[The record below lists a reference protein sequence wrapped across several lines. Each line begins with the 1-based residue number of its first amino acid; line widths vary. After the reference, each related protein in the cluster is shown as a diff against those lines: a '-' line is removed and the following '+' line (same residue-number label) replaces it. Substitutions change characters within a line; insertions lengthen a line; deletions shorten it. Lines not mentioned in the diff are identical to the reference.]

1 MFASVPGQVPQ
12 NLTGQGK
19 KLVGELEIELKGPV
33 ELYAPYA
40 GQAAEVV
47 PGAISKGKTRSGTI
61 EAVRTTS
68 VRNGI
73 TGSFDILP
81 SGDPSIGP
89 ITVSVAKK
97 TFVPFQVIEP
107 GPSLVKAARHG

>member
-1 MFASVPGQVPQ
+1 V
-12 NLTGQGK
+12 
-19 KLVGELEIELKGPV
+19 
-33 ELYAPYA
+33 
-40 GQAAEVV
+40 
-47 PGAISKGKTRSGTI
+47 RS
-61 EAVRTTS
+61 TS
-68 VRNGI
+68 VHNGI

-97 TFVPFQVIEP
+97 TFVPLQVVEP